1 MTKVNLILI
10 NAISMLNRC
19 SVKNDQLK
27 KWVQRQFYESIDI
40 YIEKK
45 RPKTY
50 TGWWTSL
57 QKKNDGDLLA
67 EWDATPYIRI
77 QKVVAPRPSKLCVSH
92 FLCFVYLQ
100 DRRIAQM
107 LLITHWTTERHWN
120 KELLS
125 THLVKPVSRKSNT
138 KLKSKSAFGLLCVQN
153 LQNNKLSYG
162 DKLPTYLYI
171 QQFNWKGWSSFWVI
185 VGGS

>member
-19 SVKNDQLK
+19 SVKDDQLK

-57 QKKNDGDLLA
+57 QNKNDGDLLA

-100 DRRIAQM
+100 DWRIAQM

-120 KELLS
+120 KEELLS

-138 KLKSKSAFGLLCVQN
+138 KLKSKSAFRSDVCKIYKITNSAMGISCQHICIF
-153 LQNNKLSYG
+153 NNSIGKVDHLS
-162 DKLPTYLYI
+162 
-171 QQFNWKGWSSFWVI
+171 
-185 VGGS
+185 GS

>member
-19 SVKNDQLK
+19 SVKDDQLK
-27 KWVQRQFYESIDI
+27 KWVQRQFYESIDK

-57 QKKNDGDLLA
+57 QKKNDGYLLA

-77 QKVVAPRPSKLCVSH
+77 QKVAAPRPSKLCVSH
-92 FLCFVYLQ
+92 FLCLFTSKTG
-100 DRRIAQM
+100 
-107 LLITHWTTERHWN
+107 LITHWTTERHWN

-138 KLKSKSAFGLLCVQN
+138 KLKSKSAFRSDVCKIYKITNSAMGISCQHICIF
-153 LQNNKLSYG
+153 NNPFGKVDHLYG
-162 DKLPTYLYI
+162 
-171 QQFNWKGWSSFWVI
+171 S
-185 VGGS
+185 